1 MKKNLS
7 IMFCLLMLLAVMT
20 GCGRSSVN
28 DVRPGNTDTNK
39 PGINDSVVDQNNGMV
54 NDNGILEPD
63 ITDHPVTD
71 KVENGVENAGD
82 AVQRGMDRMGNAVKN
97 AADDMTNRR

>member
-1 MKKNLS
+1 MKKNVSLM
-7 IMFCLLMLLAVMT
+7 ICLLMLLGVMT
-20 GCGRSSVN
+20 GCGRSTVN
-28 DVRPGNTDTNK
+28 DVRPDHADTNK
-39 PGINDSVVDQNNGMV
+39 PGVNDSVVDNGNGMV

-82 AVQRGMDRMGNAVKN
+82 AVQRGMDRMGNAAKN
-97 AADDMTNRR
+97 AVDDMTRN